1 MMPIVWLAIVQF
13 RCAAGS
19 SLVALN
25 PAAQAVLAKT
35 YRIHTHSVF
44 SIDGA
49 TGDAPLD
56 GAALRSAKFEKGATH
71 VHYGCQPTGFHA

>member
-1 MMPIVWLAIVQF
+1 MGVTV
-13 RCAAGS
+13 
-19 SLVALN
+19 N
-25 PAAQAVLAKT
+25 PAAQTVLAKT
-35 YRIHTHSVF
+35 YRIHTDSVF

-56 GAALRSAKFEKGATH
+56 AVALRSAKFEKGATH